1 MEYKLEK
8 NKIIIP
14 STEEFCPQHILE
26 CGQIFSYIKT
36 EKGYKVFSGE
46 YMAEI
51 LPYENGYVIETKNPE
66 YFVNFF
72 DLNTNYEGIKN
83 ILKQTNEFLQNAIS
97 FGEGIRI
104 LNQDFFETI
113 ISFIVSANNN
123 IKRIQKILFQIRE
136 KFGKNMG
143 TYYAFPTLKE
153 LKKATV
159 NDFKN
164 MGAGYRAEYIYK
176 TIRILEGEDFFS
188 WKNLP
193 TEALGKKLTSLMGVG
208 QKVADCIMLFAYG
221 KKDVFP
227 VDTWIHK
234 VYNQYFGKEENRLKI
249 RNNLI
254 STFGNLSGYAQQY
267 FFYAQ
272 RSGESG

>member
-8 NKIIIP
+8 NKIVIENI
-14 STEEFCPQHILE
+14 EEFCPQHILE

-51 LPYENGYVIETKNPE
+51 LKHENGYVIQTKNPK

-72 DLNTNYEGIKN
+72 DLNTNYTSIKKE
-83 ILKQTNEFLQNAIS
+83 LKETNEFLKNAIG

-104 LNQDFFETI
+104 LNQDFLETI

-123 IKRIQKILFQIRE
+123 IKRIQKILFQMRE

-143 TYYAFPTLKE
+143 EYYAFPTLEE
-153 LKKATV
+153 LKMASV
-159 NDFKN
+159 QDFKD

-176 TIRILEGEDFFS
+176 TVRMLEGEDYAS

-193 TEALGKKLTSLMGVG
+193 TGVLSKKLTSLMGVG

-227 VDTWIHK
+227 VDTWIHQ
-234 VYNQYFGKEENRLKI
+234 VYNQYFEKEENRLKI

-254 STFGNLSGYAQQY
+254 QTYGGLSGYAQQY
-267 FFYAQ
+267 FFYSQ
-272 RSGESG
+272 RSGEK